1 PQGLPMRPVGCPPGL
16 EYLTQINQLLI
27 HQKIEMVEVF
37 LGCETNNKYV
47 VKNTLG
53 QQIFYVA
60 EENDCCNRNCCGP
73 IRSFVI
79 HVQDNLGYEVMRL
92 TRPLRC
98 GSCCF
103 PCCLQELE
111 VQSPPGFP
119 IGYIVQTWHPCL
131 PKYTIQNEKK
141 QDILKI
147 VGPCCPWKCC
157 SDVNFE
163 ILSLDET
170 ASVGR
175 ISKQW
180 AGLLQEAFSD
190 AENFGIEFPMD
201 LDVKM
206 KAVLL
211 GACFLIVSI
220 YF

>member
-1 PQGLPMRPVGCPPGL
+1 MGETSITDPAPDSVAPQSLPMRPVGCPPGL
-16 EYLTQINQLLI
+16 EYLT
-27 HQKIEMVEVF
+27 
-37 LGCETNNKYV
+37 
-47 VKNTLG
+47 
-53 QQIFYVA
+53 
-60 EENDCCNRNCCGP
+60 
-73 IRSFVI
+73 
-79 HVQDNLGYEVMRL
+79 QDNLGYEVMRL

-163 ILSLDET
+163 VLSLDET

-180 AGLLQEAFSD
+180 AGLLKEAFSD

-211 GACFLIVSI
+211 GACFLIDFMF
-220 YF
+220 YEDPK